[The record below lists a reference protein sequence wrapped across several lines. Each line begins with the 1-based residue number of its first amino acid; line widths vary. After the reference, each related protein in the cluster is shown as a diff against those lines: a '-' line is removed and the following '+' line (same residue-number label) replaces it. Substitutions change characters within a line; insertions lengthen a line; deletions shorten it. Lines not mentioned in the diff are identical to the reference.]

1 MSINRNRLD
10 QLDSLLANF
19 RPVEALF
26 RLMEAAGAEE
36 DNELL
41 HGCAEMGQALA
52 TRFREVLKQEFGD
65 GQGREV

>member
-1 MSINRNRLD
+1 MDRNRLD
-10 QLDSLLANF
+10 QLDTLLAHF
-19 RPVEALF
+19 RPIEALF

-41 HGCAEMGQALA
+41 RGCTEIGQTLA
-52 TRFREVLKQEFGD
+52 TRFREVLKQEFGE